1 MYTALDVM
9 TTSPAGIA
17 AIAVLLATIILT
29 IGLATWLFV
38 KSKHGPETKTTV
50 GES

>member
-17 AIAVLLATIILT
+17 AIAVLLGSVLGAQLGRPTIDPFEPDL
-29 IGLATWLFV
+29 
-38 KSKHGPETKTTV
+38 
-50 GES
+50 